1 MNRKEFKTF
10 FEGKHFKAAGSNSG
24 LVYGVLEEYPVA
36 VAYNSATRF
45 ALNISV
51 ETSDLKEKMKAL
63 NKENK
68 KLRFT
73 RAKDGVSVY
82 IQVGNR
88 EPEDDYRAQTGEVL
102 SILRRVG
109 VRPASVCT
117 LCKQGGCDALIGGG
131 FYYAPVHRRCVDE
144 KENKTVVAAERNE
157 ADGNYITGVI
167 GAILGA
173 FVGVIPSL
181 ITSLFMERIY
191 SLLFALIPL
200 CIYGGYKLFKG
211 KMNKFVIVLSVVL
224 SVLSV
229 FLLEM
234 EVIVFGIMNEY
245 GVTFSESCA
254 VLAIACKEPDF
265 WGAVLTDCIVPFI
278 FVALGIFIAW
288 GQIRKTNVNLV
299 QDAKALRDTMAPYG
313 DAVLQQ
319 DFRSE
324 TLNQQN

>member
-10 FEGKHFKAAGSNSG
+10 FEGKHFKVTNGSNG
-24 LVYGVLEEYPVA
+24 LAYGVLEEYPVA
-36 VAYNSATRF
+36 VVYNSATRF
-45 ALNISV
+45 ALNVSV
-51 ETSDLKEKMKAL
+51 ETGDLKEKMKAL

-73 RAKDGVSVY
+73 KAKDGVNVY
-82 IQVGNR
+82 IQVGNQH
-88 EPEDDYRAQTGEVL
+88 PEDDYRAQTGEVL

-109 VRPASVCT
+109 VRPASACAM
-117 LCKQGGCDALIGGG
+117 CKQGGCDALIGGG
-131 FYYAPVHRRCVDE
+131 AYYVPVHRRCVDQ
-144 KENKTVVAAERNE
+144 KENQAVVEAEKNE

-167 GAILGA
+167 GALLGA

-181 ITSLFMERIY
+181 ITTLFMERIY

-229 FLLEM
+229 FLLEI
-234 EVIVFGIMNEY
+234 EVIIFGVMNEY

-254 VLAIACKEPDF
+254 VLAIAGQEPGF
-265 WGAVLTDCIVPFI
+265 WGAVLSDCIIPLV

-288 GQIRKTNVNLV
+288 GQIRKTNVNMV
-299 QDAKALRDTMAPYG
+299 QDAKSLRDTMMPYG
-313 DAVLQQ
+313 DAMLQQ
-319 DFRSE
+319 DFGNE
-324 TLNQQN
+324 TLNQ